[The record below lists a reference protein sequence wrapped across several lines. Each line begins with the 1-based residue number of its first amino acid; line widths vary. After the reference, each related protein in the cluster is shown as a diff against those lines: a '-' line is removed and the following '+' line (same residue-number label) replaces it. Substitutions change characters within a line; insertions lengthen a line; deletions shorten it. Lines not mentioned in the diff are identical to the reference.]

1 MLLIAQYKHLNV
13 WYYVWRPHVDTTNT
27 KDYVRHSP
35 HCYTEKEVVMKDKT
49 QLKGQKETS
58 LNGSIDQADQI

>member
-1 MLLIAQYKHLNV
+1 M
-13 WYYVWRPHVDTTNT
+13 DTTNT